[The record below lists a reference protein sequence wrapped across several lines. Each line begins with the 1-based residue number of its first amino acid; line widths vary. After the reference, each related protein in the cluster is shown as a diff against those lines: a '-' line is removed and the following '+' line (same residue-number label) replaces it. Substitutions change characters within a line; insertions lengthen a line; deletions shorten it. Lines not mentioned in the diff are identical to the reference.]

1 MCRYAVPYKTHY
13 ACFRCRKTYKR
24 RLLGDYSRPPLK
36 GEEREAL
43 CPQCRE
49 PMKDLG
55 PDFKSPTQDDL
66 KQWRKVEL
74 LFEHGITFHS
84 CGCCGPGARPGKLNE
99 VEEFLI
105 QRKRDAAEQKRLQA
119 VAERA
124 AKLKTKRKK
133 AREARFAKVK
143 D

>member
-1 MCRYAVPYKTHY
+1 MCRYAVPYKAHY
-13 ACFRCRKTYKR
+13 ACFRCRKTFKR
-24 RLLGDYSRPPLK
+24 RLLGDYSHPPLK
-36 GEEREAL
+36 NEEQNAL

-55 PDFKSPTQDDL
+55 LDFKSPAQDDL
-66 KQWRKVEL
+66 KQWRKVEIM
-74 LFEHGITFHS
+74 FEGGVTFHS

-99 VEEFLI
+99 VNDFLI
-105 QRKRDAAEQKRLQA
+105 DRERADAERKRLRV

-124 AKLKTKRKK
+124 TKLKTKRKK

-143 D
+143 G